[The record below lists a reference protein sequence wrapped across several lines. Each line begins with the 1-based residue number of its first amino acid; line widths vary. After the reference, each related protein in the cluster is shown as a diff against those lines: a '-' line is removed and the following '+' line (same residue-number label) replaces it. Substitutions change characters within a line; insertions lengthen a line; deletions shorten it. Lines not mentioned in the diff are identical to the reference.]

1 MINLS
6 VFQSGEFQIYENFVA
21 HQFSI
26 FVFANAWTSR
36 WSWVVQYIPSREKK
50 TRHPSLSERHI
61 FFFFCIFFPRQSR
74 VIFSALSRFNF
85 RSYESIH
92 ESYTLKKRERRA
104 SPFLHHHWQCP
115 ATNSVH
121 ASHLGCLESISIRLS
136 SVCCGYSSLCCNHC
150 VHRGAAVL
158 DHGMNTLHV
167 SPVAFVGASLQELS
181 YLLPPIA
188 NDVQPPRNSSI
199 WWVISAHPFIQ
210 KHHDTFWKCSS
221 NHEIKLHC
229 YHILLSYIPHLGCQV
244 ARPYTR
250 SELTWTLKIRK
261 I

>member
-1 MINLS
+1 MNISLRNSLAYS
-6 VFQSGEFQIYENFVA
+6 YLPMPELRGGAVWSSTFLQGRKKHDIRHFQSAI
-21 HQFSI
+21 S
-26 FVFANAWTSR
+26 
-36 WSWVVQYIPSREKK
+36 
-50 TRHPSLSERHI
+50 
-61 FFFFCIFFPRQSR
+61 FFFCIFFPRQSR
-74 VIFSALSRFNF
+74 GIFSALSRFNF
-85 RSYESIH
+85 RSYEGIH
-92 ESYTLKKRERRA
+92 DSYTLKKRERRA

-121 ASHLGCLESISIRLS
+121 ASHLGWLESISIRLS
-136 SVCCGYSSLCCNHC
+136 SVCCWYSSLCCNHC
-150 VHRGAAVL
+150 VHRGAVVL

-167 SPVAFVGASLQELS
+167 SPVAVVGASLQELS
-181 YLLPPIA
+181 YLLPPIT

-199 WWVISAHPFIQ
+199 WWVISAHTFIQ
-210 KHHDTFWKCSS
+210 KHHDTFWKCFS

-229 YHILLSYIPHLGCQV
+229 YLILLSYIPHLGCQV